1 MSIDFKSFVIL
12 CFKMFRHPVC
22 LSALLLLLPS
32 CERNI
37 DHFPPRIVITHP
49 EGRGASQTRSLI
61 VKGYV
66 LDDVGISKITV
77 DGQPVQI
84 KPGSR
89 KIARFEFQATIEG
102 QKDEFK
108 IRAVDQSGHEST
120 LPLPVS
126 IDKIKPKLSL
136 KSFERVG
143 NTVRVSG
150 VATDNLMVSQILIDG
165 GRLNIK
171 PGKRVEF
178 FAETKGV
185 YADVKVL
192 DSALNAV
199 MIRAKK

>member
-1 MSIDFKSFVIL
+1 
-12 CFKMFRHPVC
+12 MFRQAFQ
-22 LSALLLLLPS
+22 LSALLLLTLLPS

-49 EGRGASQTRSLI
+49 EGRGASQTRSLT

-66 LDDVGISKITV
+66 LDDVGISKITI
-77 DGQPVQI
+77 DNNPAKI

-89 KIARFEFQATIEG
+89 KIAHFEFQATIEG
-102 QKDEFK
+102 QKDVFN
-108 IRAVDQSGHEST
+108 IRAIDESGHEST

-126 IDKIKPKLSL
+126 IDKIKPKLSI
-136 KSFERVG
+136 KSFERIG
-143 NTVRVSG
+143 DKIRVSG
-150 VATDNLMVSQILIDG
+150 VATDNLMVSQVQIDG
-165 GRLNIK
+165 KRLNIK

-178 FAETKGV
+178 FAETKGI

-199 MIRAKK
+199 MTRAKK

>member
-1 MSIDFKSFVIL
+1 
-12 CFKMFRHPVC
+12 MFRQAFH
-22 LSALLLLLPS
+22 LSALFLLTLLPS

-49 EGRGASQTRSLI
+49 EGRGASQTRSLT

-66 LDDVGISKITV
+66 LDDVGISKITI
-77 DGQPVQI
+77 DNNPVEI

-102 QKDEFK
+102 QKDVFN
-108 IRAVDQSGHEST
+108 IRAIDESGHEST

-126 IDKIKPKLSL
+126 IDKVKPKLSI

-143 NTVRVSG
+143 DIVRVSG
-150 VATDNLMVSQILIDG
+150 VATDDLMVSQILIDG

-185 YADVKVL
+185 YADIKVL
-192 DSALNAV
+192 DSALNAA